1 LTKGATLVKG
11 KAPTKTHYQKVPPEM
26 IHQHELKAED
36 VRAYALKILRKNL
49 RIEANGYT
57 CKTDMIYDVLMKA
70 SAECSSL
77 EAVCADLEDVADSN
91 TLREYVNK
99 ALTIDGLFAQEEQA
113 NLALA
118 ECIPE
123 NMVRQLIE
131 IAIDYHDEPFYGKQ
145 ETTRAITCSGQA
157 KKGTTHFVRIATAYV
172 IWRQVRLTLAVH
184 YVLPDEEVL
193 EVLKILLQR
202 LKKLGFSAKVLYMDK
217 GFAATPIINY
227 LTTEAKQPAIIANP
241 IRGKTGGTRALCC
254 GRSSYITVHTFTN
267 GTSATI
273 AIKASLVPDKTGK
286 LHRKWLSFLVILL
299 DWSPDKIYQDYRRRF
314 GIECSYRILRRLR
327 ATTTS
332 RNPVL
337 RFFLLSLG
345 LILTNVW
352 VLLRWVF
359 ARLLATGPRR
369 VDEKIFRL
377 HRFCKLLIRSIE
389 KLYGTISAIPTHQLP
404 QSVIY

>member
-1 LTKGATLVKG
+1 
-11 KAPTKTHYQKVPPEM
+11 M
-26 IHQHELKAED
+26 IHQYELKAED
-36 VRAYALKILRKNL
+36 VRAYALKILKKHL
-49 RIEANGYT
+49 RIEANGYC

-91 TLREYVNK
+91 TLREYVNQ
-99 ALTIDGLFAQEEQA
+99 ALPSDELSAQEEQA
-113 NLALA
+113 NRALA

-123 NMVRQLIE
+123 SMVRQGIE

-145 ETTRAITCSGQA
+145 EAMRAVTCSGQA

-184 YVLPDEEVL
+184 YVLPNEEAL

-217 GFAATPIINY
+217 GFAATPIVEH
-227 LTTEAKQPAIIANP
+227 LKTEKQPAIIANP
-241 IRGKTGGTRALCC
+241 IRGKTGGTRALCH
-254 GRSSYITVHTFTN
+254 GRSSYTTAYTFTN

-273 AIKASLVPDKTGK
+273 AMKASLVPDKTCK
-286 LHRKWLSFLVILL
+286 LRRKWLSFLIILL
-299 DWSPDKIYQDYRRRF
+299 DWSPDKIYQEYRRRF
-314 GIECSYRILRRLR
+314 GVECSYRILRRLR

-352 VLLRWVF
+352 VLLRWEF

-369 VDEKIFRL
+369 VDEKLFRL
-377 HRFCKLLIRSIE
+377 HRFSKLLVRSIE
-389 KLYGTISAIPTHQLP
+389 KLYGTISAIPTHQSP